1 MNEMLIIS
9 ELARF
14 GQAIEERSWDRK
26 SYSASMSDE
35 RLQQLLEV
43 AADNNLDDG
52 MTYSVDHK
60 ATSSLDIEDVDEME
74 KVIDTDDVDQFT
86 GGLSPDQKRR
96 INELLGQWEEPKRG
110 AGIIGVCFT
119 CGALQEQVEMFI
131 HLTLH
136 PFFIWRLFLCICRR
150 LLASALSCNSDGH

>member
-52 MTYSVDHK
+52 MTYSVDNK

-119 CGALQEQVEMFI
+119 CRALQEQVEMFI

-136 PFFIWRLFLCICRR
+136 PFYGVSFFAFVGGC
-150 LLASALSCNSDGH
+150 